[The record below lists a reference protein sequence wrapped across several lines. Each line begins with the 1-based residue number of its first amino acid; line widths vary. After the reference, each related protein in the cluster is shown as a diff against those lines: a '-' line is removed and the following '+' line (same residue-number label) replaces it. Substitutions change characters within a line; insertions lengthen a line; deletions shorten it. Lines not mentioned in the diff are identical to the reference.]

1 MAIIPVV
8 YKVLSEDTKEDLKEV
23 DNNLWYI
30 IESSFRD
37 LNFRERVRFA
47 TANYVYS

>member
-47 TANYVYS
+47 TAYYVYS